1 MADRILTRENA
12 KSLILTN
19 TEKLKLPNDIT
30 VIGEG
35 ALAGFSQVKE
45 LTIHEYMHKVNA
57 HAFYMRS
64 FKNACGL
71 ERIIIASSGT
81 EFDPWAFYDCNALK
95 TVTLPEDF
103 PPQLAMELFFHTPSV
118 TLNFGKKLLFAAK
131 STTVAQIME
140 ETSGILLFG
149 AGGMLPVKDGVLEIP
164 STYYAIAPHA
174 LRSLANKN
182 VCKVILH
189 AGVRLIAPE
198 VFADLPALEEVVL
211 AEGTTHIDNAAFAR
225 CKKLR
230 SITIPESVRRIGA
243 AAFSECESLTDIR
256 LPSHLEALEDEV
268 FNGCTSL
275 VALPIPEHITKV
287 GAGAFAGC
295 TALRSVVLP
304 DSVVSIGTGAF
315 WDCAALQQLYIAPT
329 TESIQPS
336 ALGNCNV
343 LTTLYMPRIIHDSLE
358 MKRVFGDKTPVPDIQ
373 WITAEDPKP
382 AFAVM
387 STEDAVAS
395 LTEPEDIA
403 AIEVP
408 TVPNMIAGNA
418 VTFVEEIAAPAVPPA
433 EKPTEDAESVQRLEQ
448 TIADMQKKLDALSAQ
463 NPQTVQQ
470 PALNADAIDALNA
483 NLTAIQ
489 AKFDSISGMQD
500 SVAAISAMQEQ
511 VASIAAM
518 QETVHERVGAIS
530 EIQEKMSE
538 IDDIRA
544 RVDAIQPDAIGD
556 MQQKVSEISDMREK
570 IDAISDIQQ
579 KVSAISDMQEKVSEL
594 SEMRQKIDA
603 ISDIQQKVD
612 AISDVQ
618 EKVDAISDIQQKV
631 SAIPDV
637 QVKVDAIADIQQKV
651 GAISDVQ
658 EKVDAISD
666 IRREVG
672 AISDIQ
678 QKVGA
683 ITDVQEKVGAI
694 SDVQEK
700 VSEISSSQA
709 DINQRFAEMTGKR
722 VSTKDT
728 AATDEVMFDSAF
740 VPVRRGKYRKDDK
753 VFTYEISKPVE
764 GPKQRSLMLKDF
776 TVIAFRSFREK
787 EGGERFE
794 IPEGVRRVETQ
805 AFWNCPRLLALEL
818 PHSLNEVEP
827 DAFSGCSRL
836 TDVYLCE
843 EFPERRAAEYFM
855 FRPEIKLH
863 WPKKGFLSKA
873 KVLTVGELLEQYEDI
888 LTAEKVKKLQVGNHV
903 LQIPDGYSIIAP
915 DMAKGI
921 DPRANEPEHTLET
934 IVLPKSLRR
943 IGARAFAGLETL
955 RHIVMSKGLQII
967 DMNAFTG
974 CVGPYRLVLPNGVPY
989 IGPYAFAAPCRFE
1002 QIRLPKRLTTIYENT
1017 FSNCDSLCSLRIPP
1031 DVQEI
1036 GDCALSGCTAL
1047 TGLTLPKRFQNDLK
1061 RILDGPVKLN
1071 VMWTEDVQDTFRNPP
1086 PEAFCDI
1093 LAPSMESLPSHRIFT
1108 KEAAA
1113 ECNTFVDRIALLRT
1127 RPYVGAQA
1135 LADMANQTKFEIPL
1149 GVLRLCSYAFG
1160 HNDRLLTLTIP
1171 RAIRTFEYA
1180 AFYGL
1185 SMIRDVFLPD
1195 EFDRDS
1201 AAVLFMNHPQVLLN
1215 IGGSRAVRVRQ
1226 VLHDCPWVLTA
1237 NDISDLSVK
1246 GGVMTIPAGYMVIA
1260 SYVYHGIMGMTHL
1273 RCLQLPPTARIIGY
1287 HAFTE
1292 QDHLEEVIC
1301 SEGLLAVEP
1310 HAFVNCHSLRKVVL
1324 PSTLRFL
1331 GSNPFMGCMRLE
1343 TIVLPR
1349 SFADREEELCRDCP
1363 HLQIQWCED
1372 FDDVARPSIVMDYSD
1387 IMENASP
1394 AAAEMLTPFDEA
1406 DVPVHQAADADY
1418 NAPIEASMLAEETLE
1433 QADESHRLDTAATLT
1448 PMLEDHS
1455 AEQPAAEDDTIPDAE
1470 VVVTA
1475 EIEPSAEYT
1484 AVIVET
1490 ESETVTATE
1499 EEIAVS
1505 PEQSNTPETTED
1517 AYSAE
1522 NIADDPLS
1530 ALADSLFADFDAAA
1544 QAEAEEV
1551 ETEIADA
1558 DDDTFTDLTES
1569 RDADIVTVATS
1580 DDAQQGSDEQTDY
1593 VAALPALDDI
1603 GAPADDSVDAIA
1615 ATLFADE
1622 DAENAVSTEEEQGTD
1637 AQTDVSEEISGAD
1650 ADDTS
1655 DEEIV
1660 DAVAA
1665 TLFED
1670 VDAEIAAVADA
1681 EEHEA
1686 EINTEEEESVVPDM
1700 TEDAV
1705 AVALADALFAVPEAE
1720 EKSTA
1725 ANDEQDTIEDVT
1737 EMPEALAEPVVEI
1750 PADGRL
1756 TAKECRRIYNGEA
1769 EWVMPSGYRE
1779 IRAGACA
1786 ALEEL
1791 TSVIVS
1797 EMVERIASGAFADC
1811 SALQNIVLPLSLQS
1825 IEDDAFEG
1833 CDAITAVT
1841 APETMQ
1847 EEILAVFGE
1856 NITYTWTKEP
1866 PKIIGDGRFTAKI
1879 RNAMYHDEEALIIP
1893 EGYLEI
1899 RAGACAGLE
1908 ELKTVT
1914 LPETLIKIASGA
1926 FADCTALESI
1936 SIPASVTE
1944 LADDAFEGCTA
1955 LARVTAPAH
1964 LALVIRTNFPNV
1976 LVELTVND

>member
-1 MADRILTRENA
+1 MADRILTRESA

-71 ERIIIASSGT
+71 ERINIASSGT

-95 TVTLPEDF
+95 TVSLPEDF
-103 PPQLAMELFFHTPSV
+103 SPQLAMELFFHTPSV

-131 STTVAQIME
+131 SVTVAQLME
-140 ETSGILLFG
+140 ETSGILLLG

-164 STYYAIAPHA
+164 ATYYAIASHA
-174 LRSLANKN
+174 LRSLASKN
-182 VCKVILH
+182 VRKVILH

-211 AEGTTHIDNAAFAR
+211 ADGTTHIDNAVFAR
-225 CKKLR
+225 CKQLK
-230 SITIPESVRRIGA
+230 SISIPESVKRIGA

-268 FNGCTSL
+268 FSGCTSMTL
-275 VALPIPEHITKV
+275 LPIPEHITKV

-295 TALRSVVLP
+295 TSLRSVVLP
-304 DSVVSIGTGAF
+304 DSVLSIGTGAF
-315 WDCAALQQLYIAPT
+315 WDCNALQQLYIAPT
-329 TESIQPS
+329 TESIQTS
-336 ALGNCNV
+336 ALGNCNA
-343 LTTLYMPRIIHDSLE
+343 LTNLYMPHIIHDALE
-358 MKRVFGDKTPVPDIQ
+358 MKRVFGEKTSIPDIH
-373 WITAEDPKP
+373 WITVEDPKP
-382 AFAVM
+382 AFATMAV
-387 STEDAVAS
+387 EDAIAS
-395 LTEPEDIA
+395 LAQSEDIA
-403 AIEVP
+403 DIVVP
-408 TVPNMIAGNA
+408 T
-418 VTFVEEIAAPAVPPA
+418 APIISNPDTTALRNDIPA
-433 EKPTEDAESVQRLEQ
+433 SATKQTVDDAESVRRLEQ
-448 TIADMQKKLDALSAQ
+448 TIADMQKKLDALSVQ
-463 NPQTVQQ
+463 NPQTAQQ

-489 AKFDSISGMQD
+489 EKFDSISGMQD

-530 EIQEKMSE
+530 EIQEKISE

-544 RVDAIQPDAIGD
+544 RVDAIQPDAFGD
-556 MQQKVSEISDMREK
+556 MQQTVSEISDIRDK

-612 AISDVQ
+612 AITDVQ

-651 GAISDVQ
+651 GAI
-658 EKVDAISD
+658 
-666 IRREVG
+666 
-672 AISDIQ
+672 
-678 QKVGA
+678 
-683 ITDVQEKVGAI
+683 TDVQEKVGAI

-700 VSEISSSQA
+700 VSEISSTQA
-709 DINQRFAEMTGKR
+709 DINQRFAEMTGKPLP
-722 VSTKDT
+722 TKDN
-728 AATDEVMFDSAF
+728 ATGDEVLFDSAF

-863 WPKKGFLSKA
+863 WPKKSFLSKP
-873 KVLTVGELLEQYEDI
+873 KILTVGELLEQYEDI

-903 LQIPDGYSIIAP
+903 LQIPSGYTIIAP

-921 DPRANEPEHTLET
+921 NPRADEPEHILKT
-934 IVLPKSLRR
+934 IVLPKSVRR
-943 IGARAFAGLETL
+943 IGARAFSGLETL

-974 CVGPYRLVLPNGVPY
+974 CMGPYRLVLPNGVPY

-1002 QIRLPKRLTTIYENT
+1002 QIRLPKRLTVIYENT
-1017 FSNCDSLCSLRIPP
+1017 FSNCDSLCSLRIPAN
-1031 DVQEI
+1031 VQEI
-1036 GDCALSGCTAL
+1036 GDCALSGCTSL
-1047 TGLTLPKRFQNDLK
+1047 TGLTLPKRFENDLK
-1061 RILDGPVKLN
+1061 RILDGPVKPN
-1071 VMWTEDVQDTFRNPP
+1071 IMWTEDVQDLFRNQPS
-1086 PEAFCDI
+1086 EAFCDI
-1093 LAPSMESLPSHRIFT
+1093 LSPSMDPLPSHRVFT
-1108 KEAAA
+1108 QEAAA
-1113 ECNTFVDRIALLRT
+1113 ACNTFVDRLALLRN

-1135 LADMANQTKFEIPL
+1135 LSDMANQTKFEIPL
-1149 GVLRLCSYAFG
+1149 GVVRLCSYAFG

-1201 AAVLFMNHPQVLLN
+1201 AAVLFMNYPQVLLN

-1246 GGVMTIPAGYMVIA
+1246 DGVMTVPAGYMVIA
-1260 SYVYHGIMGMTHL
+1260 SYVYHGITGMTHMH
-1273 RCLQLPPTARIIGY
+1273 CLQLPPTTRIVGY
-1287 HAFTE
+1287 HAFDE
-1292 QDHLEEVIC
+1292 QEHLEEIIC
-1301 SEGLLAVEP
+1301 AEGLLAVEP
-1310 HAFVNCHSLRKVVL
+1310 HAFVNCHGLRRVVL

-1331 GSNPFMGCMRLE
+1331 GSNPFVGCMRLE
-1343 TIVLPR
+1343 TLVLPR
-1349 SFADREEELCRDCP
+1349 SFADREEELRRDCP

-1372 FDDVARPSIVMDYSD
+1372 FDLSARPSVIMDYSD
-1387 IMENASP
+1387 IMQNAQP
-1394 AAAEMLTPFDEA
+1394 AAAEMLTPYDEE
-1406 DVPVHQAADADY
+1406 DVPVHQAADVDY
-1418 NAPIEASMLAEETLE
+1418 DVPIEASMLSEETIE
-1433 QADESHRLDTAATLT
+1433 QADESPMLDTAANVA
-1448 PMLEDHS
+1448 PSLEDHS
-1455 AEQPAAEDDTIPDAE
+1455 VAENASDIEEKTIAAVDANENTEESAETVAE
-1470 VVVTA
+1470 VAAPVAATSEPLSEIPAIVPA
-1475 EIEPSAEYT
+1475 ETNPDD
-1484 AVIVET
+1484 
-1490 ESETVTATE
+1490 
-1499 EEIAVS
+1499 VS
-1505 PEQSNTPETTED
+1505 
-1517 AYSAE
+1517 
-1522 NIADDPLS
+1522 DDPLS
-1530 ALADSLFADFDAAA
+1530 DLANALFVCADAAHQENILPESA
-1544 QAEAEEV
+1544 DATENVPEVGNETDPAAANTIASLSEEQTIVTEAAPDEAVPVSDAIEATND
-1551 ETEIADA
+1551 ETETI
-1558 DDDTFTDLTES
+1558 
-1569 RDADIVTVATS
+1569 
-1580 DDAQQGSDEQTDY
+1580 
-1593 VAALPALDDI
+1593 
-1603 GAPADDSVDAIA
+1603 
-1615 ATLFADE
+1615 
-1622 DAENAVSTEEEQGTD
+1622 
-1637 AQTDVSEEISGAD
+1637 
-1650 ADDTS
+1650 
-1655 DEEIV
+1655 

-1665 TLFED
+1665 ILFQSDGEN
-1670 VDAEIAAVADA
+1670 AVPSSVEQSASTTD
-1681 EEHEA
+1681 
-1686 EINTEEEESVVPDM
+1686 TESDERLPDM
-1700 TEDAV
+1700 TKVENAPSVETLVADLFANEEMNAEEAVTAETEQLEAKQNDDPFSVDITEDPAV
-1705 AVALADALFAVPEAE
+1705 ATLAAALFAQSETEAAIVADE
-1720 EKSTA
+1720 A
-1725 ANDEQDTIEDVT
+1725 AQEQTTNAEAITETPAPATDTT
-1737 EMPEALAEPVVEI
+1737 MQI

-1756 TAKECRRIYNGEA
+1756 TAKECRRIYKGES
-1769 EWVMPSGYRE
+1769 EWTMPNGYRD

-1791 TSVIVS
+1791 QAVTVS
-1797 EMVERIASGAFADC
+1797 KTAEHIASGAFADC
-1811 SALQNIVLPLSLQS
+1811 TALQTVVLPLSLQS
-1825 IEDDAFEG
+1825 IENDAFEG
-1833 CDAITAVT
+1833 CDAIINVT
-1841 APETMQ
+1841 APEIMQ
-1847 EEILAVFGE
+1847 EQIFAVFGE
-1856 NITYTWTKEP
+1856 NVTYTWTKEP

-1879 RNAMYHDEEALIIP
+1879 RNAMYHDEAELVIP

-1908 ELKTVT
+1908 ELQAVILPQT
-1914 LPETLIKIASGA
+1914 LTKIASGA
-1926 FADCTALESI
+1926 FADCTALTSI
-1936 SIPASVTE
+1936 TIPDAVTE

-1955 LARVTAPAH
+1955 LSHVVAPAR
-1964 LALVIRTNFPNV
+1964 LESMIRAIFPNV
-1976 LVELTVND
+1976 LVELTENE

>member
-64 FKNACGL
+64 FKNTCGL
-71 ERIIIASSGT
+71 ERITIASSGT
-81 EFDPWAFYDCNALK
+81 EFDPWAFYDCDALK
-95 TVTLPEDF
+95 TVFLPEDF
-103 PPQLAMELFFHTPSV
+103 PPQLAMELFFHTPGV

-131 STTVAQIME
+131 SVTVAQLME
-140 ETSGILLFG
+140 ETSGILLLG

-164 STYYAIAPHA
+164 TTYYAIASHA

-182 VCKVILH
+182 VRKVILH

-198 VFADLPALEEVVL
+198 VFADLPALEEVLL
-211 AEGTTHIDNAAFAR
+211 ADGTTHIDNAAFAR
-225 CKKLR
+225 CKKLK
-230 SITIPESVRRIGA
+230 SIIIPESVKRIGA
-243 AAFSECESLTDIR
+243 AAFSECASLTDIR

-275 VALPIPEHITKV
+275 VSLPIPEHIAKV
-287 GAGAFAGC
+287 GAGAFAEC
-295 TALRSVVLP
+295 TALRSIVLP
-304 DSVVSIGTGAF
+304 GSVHSIGTGAF
-315 WDCAALQQLYIAPT
+315 WNCTALQQLYIAPT
-329 TESIQPS
+329 TESIQTS
-336 ALGNCNV
+336 ALGNCDA
-343 LTTLYMPRIIHDSLE
+343 LTTLYMPHIIHDALE
-358 MKRVFGDKTPVPDIQ
+358 MKRVFGENTTIPDIH
-373 WITAEDPKP
+373 WITAEDTKP
-382 AFAVM
+382 AFATMTV
-387 STEDAVAS
+387 EDAVNA
-395 LTEPEDIA
+395 LGELEDIA

-408 TVPNMIAGNA
+408 TAPVMPATNTAALHDDTPASA
-418 VTFVEEIAAPAVPPA
+418 VVQDV
-433 EKPTEDAESVQRLEQ
+433 DNAESVRRLEQ
-448 TIADMQKKLDALSAQ
+448 TIADMQKKLDALSVP
-463 NPQTVQQ
+463 NPQTAQQ

-511 VASIAAM
+511 VAFIAAM
-518 QETVHERVGAIS
+518 QETVHERVDAIS
-530 EIQEKMSE
+530 EIQEKMNE

-544 RVDAIQPDAIGD
+544 RVDAIQPDALGD
-556 MQQKVSEISDMREK
+556 MQQTVSEISDIRDK

-579 KVSAISDMQEKVSEL
+579 KVSAISDMQQKVSEL
-594 SEMRQKIDA
+594 SEMRQQIDA

-612 AISDVQ
+612 AITDVQ

-637 QVKVDAIADIQQKV
+637 QEKVDAIA
-651 GAISDVQ
+651 
-658 EKVDAISD
+658 
-666 IRREVG
+666 
-672 AISDIQ
+672 DIQ

-700 VSEISSSQA
+700 VSEISSTQA
-709 DINQRFAEMTGKR
+709 DMNQRFAEMTGKPIA
-722 VSTKDT
+722 TKDST
-728 AATDEVMFDSAF
+728 VTDEVMFDSAF

-863 WPKKGFLSKA
+863 WPKKGFLSKP
-873 KVLTVGELLEQYEDI
+873 KILTVGELLEQYDDI

-903 LQIPDGYSIIAP
+903 LQIPEGYTIIAP

-921 DPRANEPEHTLET
+921 NPRTNEPEHILET
-934 IVLPKSLRR
+934 IVLPKSVRR
-943 IGARAFAGLETL
+943 IGARAFSGLETL

-1002 QIRLPKRLTTIYENT
+1002 QIRLPKRLTVIYENT
-1017 FSNCDSLCSLRIPP
+1017 FSNCDSLCSLRIPAA
-1031 DVQEI
+1031 VQEI

-1047 TGLTLPKRFQNDLK
+1047 TGLTLPKRFEKDLK
-1061 RILDGPVKLN
+1061 RILDGPVKPN
-1071 VMWTEDVQDTFRNPP
+1071 IMWTEDVQDTFRNTP

-1093 LAPSMESLPSHRIFT
+1093 LAPSMEPLPSHRIFT

-1127 RPYVGAQA
+1127 RPYVGALA
-1135 LADMANQTKFEIPL
+1135 LSDMANQTKFEIPL
-1149 GVLRLCSYAFG
+1149 GVVRLCSYAFG

-1201 AAVLFMNHPQVLLN
+1201 AAVLFMNYPQVLLN

-1226 VLHDCPWVLTA
+1226 VLNDCPWVLTA
-1237 NDISDLSVK
+1237 NDISDISVK
-1246 GGVMTIPAGYMVIA
+1246 DGVMTVPAGYMVIA
-1260 SYVYHGIMGMTHL
+1260 SYVYHGITGMTHL
-1273 RCLQLPPTARIIGY
+1273 HCLQLPPTARIIGY
-1287 HAFTE
+1287 RAFNE
-1292 QDHLEEVIC
+1292 QEHLEEVIC
-1301 SEGLLAVEP
+1301 AEGLLAVEP
-1310 HAFVNCHSLRKVVL
+1310 HAFVNCHSLRRVVM

-1331 GSNPFMGCMRLE
+1331 GSNPFVGCMRLE
-1343 TIVLPR
+1343 TLVLPR

-1372 FDDVARPSIVMDYSD
+1372 FDESARPSVIMDYSD
-1387 IMENASP
+1387 IMQNAQP
-1394 AAAEMLTPFDEA
+1394 AAAEMLTPYDEA
-1406 DVPVHQAADADY
+1406 DVPVHHAVDTDY
-1418 NAPIEASMLAEETLE
+1418 DTPIEASMLSEETLV
-1433 QADESHRLDTAATLT
+1433 QADESHMLDTIANTAPLIET
-1448 PMLEDHS
+1448 HS
-1455 AEQPAAEDDTIPDAE
+1455 ALENTSDTAEKNVAADDAVEITEVSNE
-1470 VVVTA
+1470 VVEEAAAPADAASEET
-1475 EIEPSAEYT
+1475 
-1484 AVIVET
+1484 IV
-1490 ESETVTATE
+1490 SD
-1499 EEIAVS
+1499 
-1505 PEQSNTPETTED
+1505 ETTED
-1517 AYSAE
+1517 IVS
-1522 NIADDPLS
+1522 DDLLS
-1530 ALADSLFADFDAAA
+1530 ALADSLFVCTNAANQQDTAPEATDIDPSISITNDATTPAAA
-1544 QAEAEEV
+1544 TSIEPLGNEDV
-1551 ETEIADA
+1551 PSTKDSP
-1558 DDDTFTDLTES
+1558 DDTMHALNT
-1569 RDADIVTVATS
+1569 ATTTNS
-1580 DDAQQGSDEQTDY
+1580 
-1593 VAALPALDDI
+1593 AAETM
-1603 GAPADDSVDAIA
+1603 DAIA
-1615 ATLFADE
+1615 AILFQSNVETAVRT
-1622 DAENAVSTEEEQGTD
+1622 DAEQETPV
-1637 AQTDVSEEISGAD
+1637 
-1650 ADDTS
+1650 DTS
-1655 DEEIV
+1655 SNVAVPDSVETIHTESV
-1660 DAVAA
+1660 DTVAVD
-1665 TLFED
+1665 LFED
-1670 VDAEIAAVADA
+1670 SAAVIAASDAKQDDEITSADMTENVTVADLAAALFA
-1681 EEHEA
+1681 EPEA
-1686 EINTEEEESVVPDM
+1686 EITSATENAQEGIAS
-1700 TEDAV
+1700 
-1705 AVALADALFAVPEAE
+1705 AE
-1720 EKSTA
+1720 TF
-1725 ANDEQDTIEDVT
+1725 T
-1737 EMPEALAEPVVEI
+1737 EALASAEEPKVQI
-1750 PADGRL
+1750 PIGGRL
-1756 TAKECRRIYNGEA
+1756 TAKECRRIYKGEA
-1769 EWVMPSGYRE
+1769 EWIIPDGYRE

-1786 ALEEL
+1786 ALEDL
-1791 TSVIVS
+1791 HIVTIG
-1797 EMVERIASGAFADC
+1797 ETVERIASGAFADC
-1811 SALQNIVLPLSLQS
+1811 TALQTVLLPLSLQS

-1841 APETMQ
+1841 APETMREQ
-1847 EEILAVFGE
+1847 ILAVFGE
-1856 NITYTWTKEP
+1856 HIAYTWTKEP

-1879 RNAMYHDEEALIIP
+1879 RNAMYHDEAELVIP

-1908 ELKTVT
+1908 ELQTVILPQT
-1914 LPETLIKIASGA
+1914 LTRIASGA
-1926 FADCTALESI
+1926 FADCTSLVSI
-1936 SIPASVTE
+1936 AIPCSVTE

-1955 LARVTAPAH
+1955 LSRVIAPAH
-1964 LALVIRTNFPNV
+1964 LEAMIRAVFPNV
-1976 LVELTVND
+1976 SVELTENE

>member
-103 PPQLAMELFFHTPSV
+103 PPQLAMELFFHTPSI

-131 STTVAQIME
+131 SITVAQLME

-164 STYYAIAPHA
+164 STYYAIASHA

-182 VCKVILH
+182 VRKVILH

-198 VFADLPALEEVVL
+198 VFADLPDLEEIVL

-225 CKKLR
+225 CKKLK
-230 SITIPESVRRIGA
+230 SITIPETVRRIGA

-256 LPSHLEALEDEV
+256 LPTHLAAFEDEV
-268 FNGCTSL
+268 FNGCVSL
-275 VALPIPEHITKV
+275 VSLSVPEHISKV

-295 TALRSVVLP
+295 TALRSMVLP

-315 WDCAALQQLYIAPT
+315 WDCTALQQLYIAPA
-329 TESIQPS
+329 TENIQTS
-336 ALGNCNV
+336 ALGNCNA
-343 LTTLYMPRIIHDSLE
+343 LTTLYMPHIIHDALE
-358 MKRVFGDKTPVPDIQ
+358 MKRVFGDKTHVPDIQ

-382 AFAVM
+382 PFAMMTAV
-387 STEDAVAS
+387 DAVAS
-395 LTEPEDIA
+395 LAEPEDIA

-408 TVPNMIAGNA
+408 AVPNMTVANA
-418 VTFVEEIAAPAVPPA
+418 ATSIEEIAAPIAPPV
-433 EKPTEDAESVQRLEQ
+433 EKPVEDVESVHRLEQ

-463 NPQTVQQ
+463 NPQAVQQ

-556 MQQKVSEISDMREK
+556 MQQKVSEISDMRDK

-618 EKVDAISDIQQKV
+618 EKIDAISDIQQKV

-637 QVKVDAIADIQQKV
+637 QEKVDAIADIQQKV
-651 GAISDVQ
+651 GAISDMQ

-709 DINQRFAEMTGKR
+709 DISQRFAEMTGKR
-722 VSTKDT
+722 VGSKETT
-728 AATDEVMFDSAF
+728 SADEVMFDSAF

-873 KVLTVGELLEQYEDI
+873 KVLTVAELLEQYEDI
-888 LTAEKVKKLQVGNHV
+888 LTADKVRKLAVGNHV
-903 LQIPDGYSIIAP
+903 LQIPEGYSIIAP

-921 DPRANEPEHTLET
+921 NPRADEPEHILET

-943 IGARAFAGLETL
+943 IGARAFSGLETL

-974 CVGPYRLVLPNGVPY
+974 CVGPHRLVLPNGVPY

-1002 QIRLPKRLTTIYENT
+1002 QIRLPKRLTTISENT

-1031 DVQEI
+1031 AVQEI

-1047 TGLTLPKRFQNDLK
+1047 TGLTLPKRFETDLK

-1093 LAPSMESLPSHRIFT
+1093 LAPSMEPLPSHRIFT

-1135 LADMANQTKFEIPL
+1135 LVDMANQTKFEIPL

-1160 HNDRLLTLTIP
+1160 HNDRLLTLVIP

-1246 GGVMTIPAGYMVIA
+1246 EGVMTIPAGYMVIA
-1260 SYVYHGIMGMTHL
+1260 SYAYHGIMGMTHL

-1287 HAFTE
+1287 HAFRE
-1292 QDHLEEVIC
+1292 QDHLEEVVC

-1310 HAFVNCHSLRKVVL
+1310 HAFVNCHSLRRVVL

-1343 TIVLPR
+1343 SIVLPR
-1349 SFADREEELCRDCP
+1349 SFADREEELRRDCP

-1372 FDDVARPSIVMDYSD
+1372 FDDAAKPSVVMDYSD
-1387 IMENASP
+1387 IMQDARP
-1394 AAAEMLTPFDEA
+1394 AAAEMLTPFDEE
-1406 DVPVHQAADADY
+1406 DVPVHHTADADY
-1418 NAPIEASMLAEETLE
+1418 DTPIEASMLSEETLV
-1433 QADESHRLDTAATLT
+1433 QVDEAHMLDAVSNVT
-1448 PMLEDHS
+1448 PMLEDH
-1455 AEQPAAEDDTIPDAE
+1455 AVEDGEPCD
-1470 VVVTA
+1470 
-1475 EIEPSAEYT
+1475 EIVSQT
-1484 AVIVET
+1484 G
-1490 ESETVTATE
+1490 E
-1499 EEIAVS
+1499 EAEIAVNQEETVINDDS
-1505 PEQSNTPETTED
+1505 SEDTLVFPETLSDASDTVDVSAKLTTDVMSEALAASSDNAISTEAAD
-1517 AYSAE
+1517 DEVCADTVS
-1522 NIADDPLS
+1522 DDPLS
-1530 ALADSLFADFDAAA
+1530 VLAASLFADIDNTVP
-1544 QAEAEEV
+1544 QDD
-1551 ETEIADA
+1551 TENEADA
-1558 DDDTFTDLTES
+1558 VAVPDETIPVSDDTESIPVGCDTDSAAIPDE
-1569 RDADIVTVATS
+1569 
-1580 DDAQQGSDEQTDY
+1580 QGSDEQADFD
-1593 VAALPALDDI
+1593 VIPPVLEDIDAA
-1603 GAPADDSVDAIA
+1603 
-1615 ATLFADE
+1615 
-1622 DAENAVSTEEEQGTD
+1622 AEEA
-1637 AQTDVSEEISGAD
+1637 
-1650 ADDTS
+1650 
-1655 DEEIV
+1655 V

-1670 VDAEIAAVADA
+1670 VETDIAAITGTEEQEA
-1681 EEHEA
+1681 EEAVEDVETSA
-1686 EINTEEEESVVPDM
+1686 ADM
-1700 TEDAV
+1700 TEDAA
-1705 AVALADALFAVPEAE
+1705 AVALAEALFAVPGAE
-1720 EKSTA
+1720 GETINAGDVQITVADIAETA
-1725 ANDEQDTIEDVT
+1725 ET
-1737 EMPEALAEPVVEI
+1737 PAEPALEI

-1756 TAKECRRIYNGEA
+1756 TAKECRRIYNGES
-1769 EWVMPSGYRE
+1769 EWVMPDGYRE

-1786 ALEEL
+1786 ALDDL
-1791 TSVIVS
+1791 TAVTVS
-1797 EMVERIASGAFADC
+1797 GTVERIASGAFADC
-1811 SALQNIVLPLSLQS
+1811 SALQIIVLPLSLQS

-1833 CDAITAVT
+1833 CEAITAVT
-1841 APETMQ
+1841 APEIMQ
-1847 EEILAVFGE
+1847 EAILAVFGE
-1856 NITYTWTKEP
+1856 DVTYTWTKKP
-1866 PKIIGDGRFTAKI
+1866 PQIIGDGRFTAKI
-1879 RNAMYHDEEALIIP
+1879 RNAMYHDEAELVIP

-1908 ELKTVT
+1908 ELKSVSLPGT
-1914 LPETLIKIASGA
+1914 LTKIASGA
-1926 FADCTALESI
+1926 FADCTALESVT
-1936 SIPASVTE
+1936 IPVSVAE
-1944 LADDAFEGCTA
+1944 LADDAFEGCAA
-1955 LARVTAPAH
+1955 LSHVTAPAH
-1964 LALVIRTNFPNV
+1964 LESVIRTNFPNV
-1976 LVELTVND
+1976 LVELTVNE